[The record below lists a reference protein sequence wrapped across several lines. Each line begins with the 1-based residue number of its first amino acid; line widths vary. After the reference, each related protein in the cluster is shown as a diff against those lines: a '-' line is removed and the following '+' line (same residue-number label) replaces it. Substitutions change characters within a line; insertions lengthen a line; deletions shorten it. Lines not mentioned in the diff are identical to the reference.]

1 MRGYFCRKI
10 KTGDSLFKQRL
21 SPNKLINLIPFFIKN
36 KNNRKTSYILPN
48 SYSRSRSITIS
59 VRYVIKSIKC
69 VNIYST
75 FYILPVSAW
84 TDYGVVLDITSAHY
98 RLSEWTQNR
107 RLLFWGYSKPHSGL
121 HWWPFPWK
129 NGIIPSWPCVQDI
142 PYVYR
147 LVREPVR
154 NTCLC
159 SFLHIIKSRTLST
172 FTGKEGMIKVEKLR
186 L

>member
-75 FYILPVSAW
+75 FYILPVSA
-84 TDYGVVLDITSAHY
+84 
-98 RLSEWTQNR
+98 
-107 RLLFWGYSKPHSGL
+107 
-121 HWWPFPWK
+121 
-129 NGIIPSWPCVQDI
+129 
-142 PYVYR
+142 
-147 LVREPVR
+147 
-154 NTCLC
+154 
-159 SFLHIIKSRTLST
+159 
-172 FTGKEGMIKVEKLR
+172 
-186 L
+186 